1 MGRYG
6 YFLKQHNNNVLSYVF
21 CGCVQTTHADTVS
34 FTDFLLNEKN
44 EKMDVIIFYLLW
56 RICLY
61 LCKVE
66 YKHQN
71 LVIIFGQKVIRVVK
85 LQEDS
90 LNSKIT

>member
-1 MGRYG
+1 
-6 YFLKQHNNNVLSYVF
+6 
-21 CGCVQTTHADTVS
+21 
-34 FTDFLLNEKN
+34 
-44 EKMDVIIFYLLW
+44 MDIIIFYLLW